1 MWTQLQKVYT
11 DFDELTWFLW
21 FGFKLKPI
29 VVSPPAIS
37 KNEAQFKSGEK

>member
-1 MWTQLQKVYT
+1 MWTQLQKFYT
-11 DFDELTWFLW
+11 DFDELTWLLW

-29 VVSPPAIS
+29 VDSAPAIS